1 MLVKNYSIQ
10 SKMYYSFKKL
20 LLVSCY
26 TNRDKLQKVFD
37 ALSFFALWLITS
49 ILYHI
54 FLTFHIRTRI
64 QVVCTHDRLS

>member
-26 TNRDKLQKVFD
+26 TKRDKLQKVFD
-37 ALSFFALWLITS
+37 ALSFFALTATKLEA
-49 ILYHI
+49 Y
-54 FLTFHIRTRI
+54 
-64 QVVCTHDRLS
+64 QVHY